1 MRNRDFFQIDAPAL
15 AIGRALGRPQGCALP
30 PRALVFDLQGGH
42 GEAREPRI
50 DGRSVAVV
58 PFPLSVVGIAAL
70 ALDTNDYPTDSDD
83 VVRILLP
90 RAAFD
95 RLADRYGAERI
106 AHLVLRPG
114 IATGDVVMS
123 HLGACLTHALERAAA
138 QNLIVV
144 EQIAMAL
151 SSHLA
156 QRYGGMRTPKL
167 PASGGLSPWQLRLAR
182 NTLER
187 NLGQEVCLE
196 ELAKAC
202 GLSVSHFSR
211 AFRRS
216 TGLAPH
222 RWLMRRRIEVA
233 KAMVLEGAMPLAE
246 IALAC
251 CFSDQSHF
259 TRVFSSITGMP
270 PARWRA
276 TQVWCA
282 KTDAER
288 AIVD

>member
-1 MRNRDFFQIDAPAL
+1 MRNLDFFQIDAPAL
-15 AIGRALGRPQGCALP
+15 AIGRALGRTEDLAPP
-30 PRALVFDLQGGH
+30 PRALVFDLQRGH
-42 GEAREPRI
+42 GAARELRI

-58 PFPLSVVGIAAL
+58 PFPLSAVAIVAL
-70 ALDTNDYPTDSDD
+70 ALDTNDYPPDGDD
-83 VVRILLP
+83 VVRVLLP
-90 RAAFD
+90 RTAFD
-95 RLADRYGAERI
+95 RLADQCGAERI
-106 AHLVLRPG
+106 VRLVLRHG

-123 HLGACLTHALERAAA
+123 HLGACLSHAVERASA

-144 EQIAMAL
+144 EKIAMAI

-156 QRYGGMRTPKL
+156 QRYGGMRAPKL

-182 NTLER
+182 DTLER
-187 NLGQEVCLE
+187 DLGQEVCLQS
-196 ELAKAC
+196 LAKAC

-222 RWLMRRRIEVA
+222 RWLMRRRVEVA
-233 KAMVLEGAMPLAE
+233 KEMLLEGAMPLAE

-251 CFSDQSHF
+251 CFFDQSHF
-259 TRVFSSITGMP
+259 IRVFSSLAGVTPG
-270 PARWRA
+270 RWRA
-276 TQVWCA
+276 TQLWCA
-282 KTDAER
+282 KTDVEL

>member
-1 MRNRDFFQIDAPAL
+1 MRDRDFFQIDAPAL
-15 AIGRALGRPQGCALP
+15 AIGRALGRTEDLAT
-30 PRALVFDLQGGH
+30 RALVFDLHGGH
-42 GEAREPRI
+42 GAARELRI

-58 PFPLSVVGIAAL
+58 PFPLSAVAIVAL
-70 ALDTNDYPTDSDD
+70 ALDTNDYPPDGDD
-83 VVRILLP
+83 VVRVLLP

-95 RLADRYGAERI
+95 RLADQYGAERI
-106 AHLVLRPG
+106 VHLVLRPG

-123 HLGACLTHALERAAA
+123 HLGACLTHAVERAAA

-156 QRYGGMRTPKL
+156 QRYGGMRAPKL

-187 NLGQEVCLE
+187 NLGQEVCIE
-196 ELAKAC
+196 NLAKAC

-222 RWLMRRRIEVA
+222 RWIMRRRVEVA
-233 KAMVLEGAMPLAE
+233 KEMVLEGAMPLAE

-259 TRVFSSITGMP
+259 TRVFSSITGVTP
-270 PARWRA
+270 GRWRA
-276 TQVWCA
+276 AQVWCA

-288 AIVD
+288 ATVD